1 MFKLHDLVH
10 IKKKL
15 PHEMSHFVC
24 DEDAIV
30 VGFSGDA
37 REYSLFIKGHG
48 ETAWYSNSNLE
59 FIKSDQRGLL
69 KEWKKEL
76 EEEDKQKGDID
87 WIFKNCKEVLKS
99 AHGSTISTLAKH
111 LGCTN
116 LWGSHGE
123 GFVYY
128 QNAMAVLSIAKP
140 FLKKGDKDGWIEFA
154 KEFKEKHGK

>member
-1 MFKLHDLVH
+1 MFKLYDLVH

-15 PHEMSHFVC
+15 PNEMSHFTC

-30 VGFSGDA
+30 VNRSCDQ
-37 REYSLFIKGHG
+37 YSLFIKGHG
-48 ETAWYSNSNLE
+48 TASWYNTSNLE
-59 FIKSDQRGLL
+59 FIKSGQRGLL

-76 EEEDKQKGDID
+76 EVEDKQNGDID

-99 AHGSTISTLAKH
+99 PHGSTISTLAKH

-128 QNAMAVLSIAKP
+128 QNAMTVLSIAKP
-140 FLKKGDKDGWIEFA
+140 FLKKGDKAGWIKFA
-154 KEFKEKHGK
+154 KKFVANK